1 MSFPVAGSS
10 VTIPVNLA
18 GVCTSGT
25 PTSLKFTPKEV
36 SRLFGGDAATW
47 SDSELVTNNSVL
59 TTDGCTGAIVRVVR
73 FDSSG
78 TTNIFKQYLIRA
90 ENERSSSAFT
100 CAVGKSWSEYFA
112 TNTEWPGKQNTG
124 HEGTCS
130 TITTAATSG
139 NPALLAKLK
148 ETDGGIGYVD
158 LPQEAGSA
166 GVITPTVENATG
178 TSYVAP
184 NTGKAANC
192 TYAGVVT
199 PPGNGSA
206 AEAVGLGNTEGKNWA
221 NNAEPNEQNTTDR
234 GSKYPICG
242 LTFDLVFSGLD
253 NGAVANAIAPL
264 TADQR
269 RTLYSYF
276 TFILSSAAQNLL
288 GTIDYAPLP
297 AGWLQELREG
307 FQENF

>member
-1 MSFPVAGSS
+1 M
-10 VTIPVNLA
+10 
-18 GVCTSGT
+18 
-25 PTSLKFTPKEV
+25 
-36 SRLFGGDAATW
+36 
-47 SDSELVTNNSVL
+47 
-59 TTDGCTGAIVRVVR
+59 
-73 FDSSG
+73 
-78 TTNIFKQYLIRA
+78 
-90 ENERSSSAFT
+90 
-100 CAVGKSWSEYFA
+100 GK
-112 TNTEWPGKQNTG
+112 
-124 HEGTCS
+124 EGTCS
-130 TITTAATSG
+130 PITTAAKSG
-139 NPALLAKLK
+139 GPEEVSKILA
-148 ETDGGIGYVD
+148 TDGGIGYAD
-158 LPQEAGSA
+158 LPDEAGHSGLVTA
-166 GVITPTVENATG
+166 TVENATG
-178 TSYVAP
+178 TASVAP

-206 AEAVGLGNTEGKNWA
+206 AEAVGLFNTEGKNWA

-242 LTFDLVFSGLD
+242 ITFDLVYSGLD

-297 AGWLQELREG
+297 AAWLQELREG